1 MKNYDFVL
9 SCFKGRKLRYVVTLV
24 TIVIT
29 ALFRLL
35 PSVIIGDIVDN
46 VIYNTEATDRIDK
59 LWYYTICLIGVTI
72 MASSLR
78 LINRL
83 TLRECSEYVGCGIR
97 ERLYEKLQTMDTAFY
112 AHNTSGELISQLTT
126 DINTIRDFLAS
137 HVYAIVSDLSSL
149 VFTFIIL
156 STKSVMVAGFLLIF
170 IPFIALFTLLLHTK
184 TKLLHKTLRDKFSD
198 MNGYVNENLGAYRV
212 VKAFAREDYEISRLN
227 EESTTY
233 RDIAIGNAK
242 KRLKYATPIHVCA
255 ELMRVLVLVACGILI
270 IAVPESGVTVG
281 SLMVFNSLIFTIVG
295 RVRTFSV
302 SVSQIQQFNVSVQ
315 KVTSLYQATPDIA
328 NLQNIEST
336 KGRIYKIEFRD
347 VTLILDNQMIL
358 DHVSFTIRE
367 GETLAIMGPTGAG
380 KTILISMLL
389 RLYDPSCGQILI
401 NNVDIKKMD
410 LNTLRKMIAL
420 STQDVFLFSETIGEN
435 IAYSNP
441 DIPIEEIKYS
451 AECAQAADFIEKL
464 SEGYDTII
472 GERGV
477 GLSGGQRQRIALA
490 RAVAKKSSLIIL
502 DDTTSAVDMETES
515 MILQELAKI
524 KNKIKII
531 VAQRITSVVDADKIL
546 VIENGRITEEGT
558 HEELVGAGGYYT
570 SIYNIS
576 QQGSSEVMAN
586 GKE

>member
-1 MKNYDFVL
+1 MRNYDFVL
-9 SCFKGRKLRYVVTLV
+9 SNFKGRKLRYVVALV
-24 TIVIT
+24 MIVIT
-29 ALFRLL
+29 ALSNLL
-35 PSVIIGDIVDN
+35 PSVIIGDMVDQ
-46 VIYNTEATDRIDK
+46 VIYNTDQVDRINQ
-59 LWYYTICLIGVTI
+59 LWHYTGWLVGITVFAATTRML
-72 MASSLR
+72 
-78 LINRL
+78 NRL
-83 TLRECSEYVGCGIR
+83 NIRECAEYVGCGIR
-97 ERLYEKLQTMDTAFY
+97 NRLYEKLQMMDVAFY
-112 AHNTSGELISQLTT
+112 ARNTSGELISQMTT
-126 DINTIRDFLAS
+126 DVNVIREFLAG
-137 HVYAIVSDLSSL
+137 HVYALVSDLSSL
-149 VFTFIIL
+149 IFTFVIL
-156 STKSVMVAGFLLIF
+156 TARSAIVSGMLAAF
-170 IPFIALFTLLLHTK
+170 IPFIAMFTVILHSK
-184 TKLLHKTLRDKFSD
+184 TKILHRTLRDKFSD

-212 VKAFAREDYEISRLN
+212 VKAFAREDYEVHKLN
-227 EESTTY
+227 TESTEY
-233 RDIAIGNAK
+233 RDMAVGNAM
-242 KRLKYATPIHVCA
+242 KRLKYATPIHICA
-255 ELMRVLVLVACGILI
+255 ELMRVLVLIACGVLI
-270 IAVPESGVTVG
+270 VAYPESGVTVG
-281 SLMVFNSLIFTIVG
+281 SLMVFNSLIGIIVM
-295 RVRTFSV
+295 RVRTFSI
-302 SVSQIQQFNVSVQ
+302 SISQIQQFNVSVQ
-315 KVTSLYQATPDIA
+315 KVTTLYNTVPDID
-328 NLQNIEST
+328 NMEKIEST
-336 KGRIYKIEFRD
+336 KSRIHKIEFRD

-358 DHVSFTIRE
+358 DHVSFTVRE

-441 DIPIEEIKYS
+441 DIPIEEIHYS

-464 SEGYDTII
+464 QEGYDTII

-515 MILQELAKI
+515 MILKELGKI

-546 VIENGRITEEGT
+546 VIENGKITEEGT
-558 HEELVGAGGYYT
+558 HDELVGAGGYYT

-576 QQGSSEVMAN
+576 QQGSAEVMTD

>member
-1 MKNYDFVL
+1 M
-9 SCFKGRKLRYVVTLV
+9 
-24 TIVIT
+24 
-29 ALFRLL
+29 
-35 PSVIIGDIVDN
+35 PQ
-46 VIYNTEATDRIDK
+46 
-59 LWYYTICLIGVTI
+59 LWYYVALLIGVTLVVSGI
-72 MASSLR
+72 RALNQIS
-78 LINRL
+78 
-83 TLRECSEYVGCGIR
+83 LRECAGYVACGIR
-97 ERLYEKLQTMDTAFY
+97 EKLYAKLQTLDTSFY
-112 AHNTSGELISQLTT
+112 TRNSSGELISVMTT
-126 DINTIRDFLAS
+126 DVNLIRDFLGGHS
-137 HVYAIVSDLSSL
+137 YVMVSDVFSL
-149 VFTFIIL
+149 IFTFVIL
-156 STKSVMVAGFLLIF
+156 AGQSQLVAGMLLAFVPVIAIF
-170 IPFIALFTLLLHTK
+170 STVLHK
-184 TKLLHKTLRDKFSD
+184 RTKLFHKTLRDQFSE
-198 MNGYVNENLGAYRV
+198 MNSYVNENLGAYRV
-212 VKAFAREDYEISRLN
+212 VKAFAREEYSIEHLTK
-227 EESTTY
+227 ESQKY
-233 RDIAIGNAK
+233 RDIATGNAK
-242 KRLKYATPIHVCA
+242 KRLKYATPIHVCV

-270 IAVPESGVTVG
+270 IAFPESGLTVG
-281 SLMVFNSLIFTIVG
+281 GLTVFNTLIFNIVN
-295 RVRTFSV
+295 RVRQLSV
-302 SVSQIQQFNVSVQ
+302 SISQVQQFNVSVQ
-315 KVTSLYQATPDIA
+315 KVTTLYNTSPDIE
-328 NLQNIEST
+328 NVQRIEST

-358 DHVSFTIRE
+358 DHVSFVVRE

-401 NNVDIKKMD
+401 NNVDIRKMD
-410 LNTLRKMIAL
+410 LNALRKMIAL

-441 DIPIEEIKYS
+441 DIPIEEIKHS
-451 AECAQAADFIEKL
+451 AEQAQAADFIEKL

-546 VIENGRITEEGT
+546 VIENGKITEEGT
-558 HEELVGAGGYYT
+558 HEQLVDAGGYYT

-576 QQGSSEVMAN
+576 QQGSAEVTEY

>member
-1 MKNYDFVL
+1 MRNYEFVL
-9 SCFKGRKLRYVVTLV
+9 SNFKGRKLRYCFCMAIIVV
-24 TIVIT
+24 T
-29 ALFRLL
+29 ALFNLL
-35 PSVIIGDIVDN
+35 PSVLIGEIVDE
-46 VIYNTEATDRIDK
+46 VVYNTDAVERVEK
-59 LWYYTICLIGVTI
+59 LWYYVAWLIGITLSVTFTRMVNQI
-72 MASSLR
+72 S
-78 LINRL
+78 I
-83 TLRECSEYVGCGIR
+83 RECAEHVACGIR
-97 ERLYEKLQTMDTAFY
+97 ERLYEKLQTLDTAFY
-112 AHNTSGELISQLTT
+112 AHNASGELISLMTT
-126 DINTIRDFLAS
+126 DVNMIRDFIGGFTYVL
-137 HVYAIVSDLSSL
+137 VSDFFSL
-149 VFTFIIL
+149 VFTFVIL
-156 STKSVMVAGFLLIF
+156 AGQSPLVAGMLFAFVPLIAF
-170 IPFIALFTLLLHTK
+170 FSALLHK
-184 TKLLHKTLRDKFSD
+184 RTKLFHKTLRDQFSE

-212 VKAFAREDYEISRLN
+212 VKAFAREEYAIEHLQQ
-227 EESTTY
+227 ESEKY
-233 RDIAIGNAK
+233 RNIATGNAK
-242 KRLKYATPIHVCA
+242 KRLKYATPIHICV

-270 IAVPESGVTVG
+270 IAFPEAGVTVG
-281 SLMVFNSLIFTIVG
+281 GLTVFNTLIFNIVI
-295 RVRTFSV
+295 RVRQLSV
-302 SVSQIQQFNVSVQ
+302 SISRIQQFNVSVQ
-315 KVTSLYQATPDIA
+315 KVTALYRTTPEIE
-328 NLQNIEST
+328 NVQQIESMQ
-336 KGRIYKIEFRD
+336 GRIYKIEFRD

-358 DHVSFTIRE
+358 DHVSFTVRE

-410 LNTLRKMIAL
+410 LNALREMIAL

-441 DIPIEEIKYS
+441 DIPIEEIKHS
-451 AECAQAADFIEKL
+451 AEQAQAADFIEKL

-524 KNKIKII
+524 RNKIKII

-546 VIENGRITEEGT
+546 VIENGKITEEGT
-558 HEELVGAGGYYT
+558 HEQLVTAGGYYT

-576 QQGSSEVMAN
+576 QQGSAEVMTD